1 MRLATSIFLAGC
13 RQFLAQALGHHHE
26 GIALGIHLGGT
37 GAGAALGGAIVLA
50 RLDHAVALL
59 LVVRRHDWRGDEL
72 GTQGQQT
79 RHGRGDGS
87 TLFHVHIHIPCCL
100 EWCLRRMSSGYVQ

>member
-1 MRLATSIFLAGC
+1 MACGLLGLQGPASEL
-13 RQFLAQALGHHHE
+13 LAQPLGHHHE
-26 GIALGIHLGGT
+26 GIPLGIHLGGA
-37 GAGAALGGAIVLA
+37 GAGSALGGAVVLA

-59 LVVRRHDWRGDEL
+59 LVIRSHGRRGDEL

-87 TLFHVHIHIPCCL
+87 TLFHVHVSIPCCR
-100 EWCLRRMSSGYVQ
+100 E